1 MKKLLL
7 VKLCFLLLCV
17 TQAFAQN
24 RTITGTVTGKDDGFP
39 LPGVSV
45 TVSGTQIGTQTN
57 ERGAYSISVPA
68 NAKSLSFSFIGYTK
82 KTVLIGAESVINV
95 VLESGANQLNEVVV
109 TGVGVATQKTKVAID
124 VATVSSKEL
133 AKTATASVDQALI
146 GQVAGAQVIQQ
157 SGKPGSGTQIILRGY
172 TNLRSSNPLIMLDG
186 VQVSNDVLD
195 NIDPSI
201 VDHVEIVKGSAGGM
215 LYGARGGNGVIQ
227 VFTKKGSAD
236 RKLTIDFSSK
246 YSRDKVLQ
254 RFPLVAKYHHYDT
267 DASGNIL
274 DSNGDPIAMDVHG
287 IWTSPQE
294 EDYSADPTVQ
304 NNKPYKL
311 PVYDH
316 TKQGYHIANT
326 FSNSLNIRGGSE
338 KADYA
343 FSASNLQQQDV
354 FSNAFNRT
362 NLSLNMGFTLA
373 KGLTFRNSTQLIYTH
388 ENLLNGSRFNLV
400 NSYPFINFDYID
412 PTTGLRTVKPSVDID
427 GQNSLTE
434 RDYHSRYRN
443 TPRILETANLNY
455 KFPKFVE
462 LDYKQSIDY
471 SISDGY
477 DYWKNQTDTYQQI
490 PWGPIN
496 GEVLD
501 QHTNS
506 KYTYGIASAFLR
518 FDLKNDFHSSIP
530 LKLTT
535 QASYDYQKSD
545 YRYYYVQGTGV
556 TPYPPQN
563 VTGATTISGGDAS
576 DSHTL
581 LYGILVNQTIDFGNL
596 FGVSAGFRSDYSS
609 VFGGQSK
616 PFTFP
621 RGTVYFNPSELFTG
635 KALVANWKVRA
646 AYGEAGV
653 MPDAYDRQLTLN
665 AGTLGPSGPYIS
677 NQNIARNAN
686 LHVQVTKEFE
696 VGSDLT
702 LTPLTGNWLYQ
713 VNLSG
718 SYWKRTSDHSIQ
730 NAPLAPSSGFPLIL
744 DNLVSLKSNGVD
756 LSLDAK
762 TYKSTNFTWDL
773 GLRFATSR
781 TTVTKV
787 SGGIPFFAGA
797 FAVKE
802 GQPLGVLWGQTPLH
816 SVDQLKPD
824 GSHYI
829 AAADASNYTLVNG
842 NVVDTRTN
850 RAMLTASNDL
860 SSMGNTNPTFTSSMF
875 NRFTIYKK
883 LGVSFQFDWIH
894 GNKIYNQTRQ
904 WLYRDRLSRDFDKP
918 VTIAGKTGAFVNYY
932 DSYYN
937 ALNPVSW
944 FVEDGSFI
952 RLRDASISYDFT
964 SAINKKWLK
973 SLIVTVSG
981 RNLLTFTK
989 YTGLDPETT
998 SSLDNQG
1005 NPVGGIG
1012 NFRGV
1017 DDYGQPNV
1025 KTYQVALN
1033 VSF

>member
-1 MKKLLL
+1 MKKLSLVSLCLL
-7 VKLCFLLLCV
+7 VLCI

-24 RTITGTVTGKDDGFP
+24 RTITGTVTAKDDGLP

-45 TVSGTQIGTQTN
+45 TVAGTQTGTQTN
-57 ERGAYSISVPA
+57 GRGQYSISVPA
-68 NAKSLSFSFIGYTK
+68 NAKSISFSFIGYSK
-82 KTVLIGAESVINV
+82 QTVPLGSANVINA
-95 VLESGANQLNEVVV
+95 VLESSASQLSEVVV
-109 TGVGVATQKTKVAID
+109 TGVGVATQKTRVAID
-124 VATVSSKEL
+124 VASVSNKEL

-157 SGKPGSGTQIILRGY
+157 SGKPGSGAQVILRGF
-172 TNLRSSNPLIMLDG
+172 TNLSSTNPLIMLDG
-186 VQVSNDVLD
+186 VQVSDDVLD

-201 VDHVEIVKGSAGGM
+201 VDHIEIVKGSAGGM

-236 RKLTIDFSSK
+236 HKMTIDFSSK
-246 YSRDKVLQ
+246 YGRDQVLQ

-267 DASGNIL
+267 NAQGQIL
-274 DSNGDPIAMDVHG
+274 DSDGNPITMDIHG

-304 NNKPYKL
+304 NNKPYNM

-316 TKQGYHIANT
+316 TKQGYRIAND
-326 FSNSLNIRGGSE
+326 FSNTLNIRGGSE
-338 KADYA
+338 KMDYA
-343 FSASNLQQQDV
+343 FGVSNLQQQDV
-354 FSNAFNRT
+354 FSNTFNRT
-362 NLSLNMGFTLA
+362 NLTMNLGFNLV
-373 KGLTFRNSTQLIYTH
+373 KGLTFRNSAQLIYTH

-400 NSYPFINFDYID
+400 NSYPFINFDYVD
-412 PTTGLRTVKPSVDID
+412 PTTGLKTVKPSVDID

-434 RDYHSRYRN
+434 ADYHTRYSN
-443 TPRILETANLNY
+443 TPRLLETANLNY
-455 KFPKFVE
+455 KFPKFLE

-471 SISDGY
+471 SIGDSY

-501 QHTNS
+501 QYSNNR
-506 KYTYGIASAFLR
+506 YTYGIASAFLR
-518 FDLKNDFHSSIP
+518 FDLKNDFHSRIP
-530 LKLTT
+530 LKFTT
-535 QASYDYQKSD
+535 QASYDYAKTD
-545 YRYYYVQGTGV
+545 YRYYYLQGTGV

-563 VTGATTISGGDAS
+563 VTGSTSITGGDAN
-576 DSHTL
+576 DSHSLT
-581 LYGILVNQTIDFGNL
+581 YGFLVNQTIDFGNL
-596 FGVSAGFRSDYSS
+596 FGISGGFRSDYSS

-635 KALVANWKVRA
+635 RTLVSNWKLRA

-653 MPDAYDRQLTLN
+653 MPGVYDRQLTLN
-665 AGTLGPSGPYIS
+665 LGTLGGGSYIS
-677 NQNIARNAN
+677 NQSVSRNAN
-686 LHVQVTKEFE
+686 LQVQVTKELE

-718 SYWKRTSDHSIQ
+718 SYWRRTSNDDIQ
-730 NAPLAPSSGFPLIL
+730 NAPAPPSTGFPAVL

-762 TYKSTNFTWDL
+762 TYKSENFTWDL

-787 SGGIPFFAGA
+787 SKDIPFYAGA

-816 SVDQLKPD
+816 SIDQLMPN
-824 GSHYI
+824 GTRYI
-829 AAADASNYTLVNG
+829 AASDASNYTLVDG
-842 NVVDTRTN
+842 NVVDKRTY
-850 RAMLTASNDL
+850 RAVLTASNDL
-860 SSMGNTNPTFTSSMF
+860 SNIGNTNPTFTSSMF

-918 VTIAGKTGAFVNYY
+918 VTIDGKTGSFVNYY

-937 ALNPVSW
+937 ALSPVSW

-952 RLRDASISYDFT
+952 RLRDVSVSYDFT
-964 SAINKKWLK
+964 SAVNQKWLK
-973 SLIVTVSG
+973 SLILTVSG

-998 SSLDNQG
+998 GSLDNQG
-1005 NPVGGIG
+1005 NPIGGIG

-1025 KTYQVALN
+1025 KTYQFTLN
-1033 VSF
+1033 VGF